1 LDATIDTCRKQII
14 EDKAILDQL
23 AIALSPMEHELATLQ
38 VKEAALVEE
47 LQQCRADILSVE
59 GKIKNL
65 PHATEEQRS
74 KLKASLKHLAN
85 LVKSSKETPGT
96 TEQDQEDLDEID
108 QIRLRVINAIVDGC

>member
-1 LDATIDTCRKQII
+1 
-14 EDKAILDQL
+14 
-23 AIALSPMEHELATLQ
+23 MEHELATLQ

-47 LQQCRADILSVE
+47 LQQCRADTLSVE

-85 LVKSSKETPGT
+85 LVKSSKEIPGT